1 MSNNED
7 APARIK
13 LCGLWKQTTKDGK
26 VYYSGGF
33 GYGAGLQLFTN
44 KYKEGDPKKPDL
56 ILYVVKKKP
65 KTQDEARTDYRVGS
79 PEPTPHTDRPGSRER
94 EDEDEIPF

>member
-1 MSNNED
+1 MSNNDD

-26 VYYSGGF
+26 TYYSGGF

-56 ILYVVKKKP
+56 ILYVVKRKP
-65 KTQDEARTDYRVGS
+65 KDETRTDRDH
-79 PEPTPHTDRPGSRER
+79 PTGNSEKEW
-94 EDEDEIPF
+94 EDKDEIPF

>member
-1 MSNNED
+1 MSENNKD
-7 APARIK
+7 TPARIK
-13 LCGLWKQTTKDGK
+13 LCGLWKQKTRDGK

-44 KYKEGDPKKPDL
+44 AYKEGDPKKPDL

-65 KTQDEARTDYRVGS
+65 KE
-79 PEPTPHTDRPGSRER
+79 EKNEDRPKGKTEEEW
-94 EDEDEIPF
+94 EDEGEVPF

>member
-1 MSNNED
+1 MSNGED
-7 APARIK
+7 TPARIK
-13 LCGLWKQTTKDGK
+13 LCGLWKQKTRDGK

-44 KYKEGDPKKPDL
+44 AYKEGDPKKPDL

-65 KTQDEARTDYRVGS
+65 KDTQQDGN
-79 PEPTPHTDRPGSRER
+79 DRPTGKTEGEW
-94 EDEDEIPF
+94 EDEGNIPF